1 MPLRQNNRLCHK
13 HYIWQSERVWLL
25 KKVLKQTLE
34 GAVST
39 SVLAKYQISWL
50 TIALLT
56 WLFIIYRTSGNKG
69 LILSPPFRF
78 HWELV
83 PSNHFHSVDSFSS
96 DITQF
101 SFSDVWLIKKTIIYE
116 LWMQIWIKKY
126 SLQLISRF
134 KSNDLPLTR
143 QFDAVRSAVLLSN
156 IDVRTWLL

>member
-25 KKVLKQTLE
+25 NKGLKQTLEGAVSTSVQTLE

-39 SVLAKYQISWL
+39 SVLAKYQTSWL
-50 TIALLT
+50 TIPLLT

-69 LILSPPFRF
+69 LILSPPFLF

-101 SFSDVWLIKKTIIYE
+101 SFSDVWLIKKNYH
-116 LWMQIWIKKY
+116 IW
-126 SLQLISRF
+126 
-134 KSNDLPLTR
+134 TM
-143 QFDAVRSAVLLSN
+143 DANLNKEIFIAAN
-156 IDVRTWLL
+156 K

>member
-50 TIALLT
+50 TIPLLT
-56 WLFIIYRTSGNKG
+56 RLFIIYRTSGNKG
-69 LILSPPFRF
+69 LILSPPFLF

-101 SFSDVWLIKKTIIYE
+101 SFSDVWLIKKNYHMWT
-116 LWMQIWIKKY
+116 M
-126 SLQLISRF
+126 
-134 KSNDLPLTR
+134 
-143 QFDAVRSAVLLSN
+143 DANLNKEIFIAAN
-156 IDVRTWLL
+156 K

>member
-1 MPLRQNNRLCHK
+1 MTQKNRLCHK

-39 SVLAKYQISWL
+39 SVLAKYQISCL
-50 TIALLT
+50 TIPLLT
-56 WLFIIYRTSGNKG
+56 WLFIIYWTSGNKG
-69 LILSPPFRF
+69 LILSPPFLF

-83 PSNHFHSVDSFSS
+83 PSNYFHSVGSFSS

-101 SFSDVWLIKKTIIYE
+101 SFSDVWLIKKKTIIYE
-116 LWMQIWIKKY
+116 LWMQISIKKY

-134 KSNDLPLTR
+134 KSNDLRLTR
-143 QFDAVRSAVLLSN
+143 QFDAVRSAVLLSS